1 MQNGIK
7 NTIKQNN
14 KGEENMI
21 NYNRIIKYIKHP
33 SKFFIKLDEK
43 GIFRLPDKLFIKL
56 QFYNKMG
63 YKLDLKN
70 PKTFNEKLQ
79 WLKLYD
85 RNPIYTTMV
94 DKYEAKKYVGDII
107 GDEYIIPTIGIY
119 NSFDEINFDELP
131 KKFVMKCTH
140 DSGGIVICKD
150 KANFDIEAAREKI
163 NKSLKTNYYWV
174 WREWQYKN
182 VKPRII
188 IEKYMEDKETKE
200 LRDYKFFCFN
210 GEVKVFKIDFDRF
223 INHKANYFDKNKKLL
238 RFGEN
243 ICPPDFNRKLEMP
256 YNIDKMI
263 ELAEQLSKD
272 KPFIRIDFYEMNKKI
287 YFGELTFCPAA
298 GIGSFE
304 PEEWDYKLG
313 QFIKLPEKNKK
324 KK

>member
-1 MQNGIK
+1 
-7 NTIKQNN
+7 
-14 KGEENMI
+14 
-21 NYNRIIKYIKHP
+21 
-33 SKFFIKLDEK
+33 
-43 GIFRLPDKLFIKL
+43 
-56 QFYNKMG
+56 
-63 YKLDLKN
+63 
-70 PKTFNEKLQ
+70 
-79 WLKLYD
+79 
-85 RNPIYTTMV
+85 
-94 DKYEAKKYVGDII
+94 
-107 GDEYIIPTIGIY
+107 
-119 NSFDEINFDELP
+119 
-131 KKFVMKCTH
+131 MKCTH

-256 YNIDKMI
+256 YNIDKML